1 METCILIPREFS
13 IVLKAFASPPSPEHT
28 PKKGGFPA
36 GLLARA
42 AVESLRSP
50 HWDFNRNRPRLNTIP
65 KKTERNGTP
74 TTTETATTTIPSPAS
89 SPEPSS
95 DGDQPLTPR
104 PRHQVLRPIPI
115 YSPLEMG
122 ATVWAN
128 VTLYPGQV
136 FYPDQGEIR
145 LDHLEIYNILP
156 RYDVSTFYSLIWSH
170 GMVVLHCLALINS
183 LTLFY
188 SQYVT
193 YRSHL
198 DQYQIYDILFYE
210 KRGN

>member
-50 HWDFNRNRPRLNTIP
+50 HWDFNRNRPRLNTLP

-74 TTTETATTTIPSPAS
+74 TTTNETATTTIPSPAS

-95 DGDQPLTPR
+95 DGDQPLTLAAEAPGPAADPHLLTAGNGRNRLGQRHPVPGTSVLPR
-104 PRHQVLRPIPI
+104 PGRDTSRSSRDLQH
-115 YSPLEMG
+115 
-122 ATVWAN
+122 
-128 VTLYPGQV
+128 
-136 FYPDQGEIR
+136 
-145 LDHLEIYNILP
+145 
-156 RYDVSTFYSLIWSH
+156 STKI
-170 GMVVLHCLALINS
+170 
-183 LTLFY
+183 
-188 SQYVT
+188 
-193 YRSHL
+193 
-198 DQYQIYDILFYE
+198 
-210 KRGN
+210 

>member
-13 IVLKAFASPPSPEHT
+13 IVLKPFASPPSPEHS
-28 PKKGGFPA
+28 PRKGAFPA

-50 HWDFNRNRPRLNTIP
+50 HWDFSRNRPKLNTLP
-65 KKTERNGTP
+65 KKTEKHGRGTP
-74 TTTETATTTIPSPAS
+74 ERETMTTTTIPSPTS
-89 SPEPSS
+89 SPEPTS
-95 DGDQPLTPR
+95 DGEHPALPLR
-104 PRHQVLRPIPI
+104 PKHQVLRPIPV

-156 RYDVSTFYSLIWSH
+156 RFDVSGFFSKYI
-170 GMVVLHCLALINS
+170 I
-183 LTLFY
+183 
-188 SQYVT
+188 
-193 YRSHL
+193 
-198 DQYQIYDILFYE
+198 
-210 KRGN
+210 

>member
-42 AVESLRSP
+42 AVENLRSP
-50 HWDFNRNRPRLNTIP
+50 HWDFNRNRPRLNTLP
-65 KKTERNGTP
+65 KKTERNGGTAERE
-74 TTTETATTTIPSPAS
+74 TTTTDKATTTIPSPAS
-89 SPEPSS
+89 SPEPS
-95 DGDQPLTPR
+95 DGDQPLTR
-104 PRHQVLRPIPI
+104 PKHQVLRPIPI

-122 ATVWAN
+122 ATVWTN

-156 RYDVSTFYSLIWSH
+156 RYDVSIFSSLICF
-170 GMVVLHCLALINS
+170 HCGSFVWPSCMHRRPVMHKGLF
-183 LTLFY
+183 TLCD
-188 SQYVT
+188 
-193 YRSHL
+193 L
-198 DQYQIYDILFYE
+198 
-210 KRGN
+210 